1 LTNEEIARVFE
12 NIADLLE
19 IKGESVYRVI
29 SYRRAAE
36 SIRAQG
42 RRLGDLQREGKLK
55 EIPGVGEAI
64 AAKIEEL
71 LTSGKL
77 GFYETLAD
85 EVPPGLIDVLKVG
98 GVGPKKAS
106 RFWHELGI
114 TSIPELEA
122 AARAGS
128 LRELPGMGAKS
139 EAAILENIERL
150 ASRQT
155 GRISIGVA
163 RPMAERLAE
172 RLRALPGV
180 VAAEPAGSVRRWK
193 ETVGD
198 LDLLVA
204 AQAPAEVLQAF
215 TGFGEIERVLGQGD
229 TKASVEVVGGLR
241 VQVWVH
247 RPERFGSA
255 LQYATGSQTHN
266 VELRELA
273 LQHGLSLSEH
283 GLKAAGG
290 REILCADE
298 AEVYRALGLPW
309 IAPELREGLGELEAA
324 AGGRL
329 PALVTED
336 DLRGELHAHTDWS
349 DGRATIG
356 AMAEAALSLGLSYLI
371 ISDHSPSLGALNGLT
386 PARLRQQ
393 RGEIEKVQ
401 QRIGDGL
408 RLLRGAEVEILADGR
423 LDYDD
428 DVLAELDFVIA
439 SLHVSLRQ
447 PREQITERL
456 LTAIANPHVDMIG
469 HPTGRLI
476 GSRGASDVDLEA
488 VFAAAADHGVVLEI
502 NAHPERLD
510 LNDGFARR
518 AWQVGC
524 LLSINTDAHRPEDL
538 RLRRY
543 GVGVARRA
551 WLPPEAVLNTRSTD
565 SLLTWLRSRG

>member
-1 LTNEEIARVFE
+1 LTNDEIARVFE
-12 NIADLLE
+12 NIGDLLE

-42 RRLGDLQREGKLK
+42 RRLEDLQKEGRLK

-71 LTSGKL
+71 LTTGRL
-77 GFYETLAD
+77 AFYEDLAG
-85 EVPPGLIDVLKVG
+85 EVPPGLIDVLKVS

-122 AARAGS
+122 AARAGR
-128 LRELPGMGAKS
+128 LRQLSGMGAKS
-139 EAAILENIERL
+139 EAAILESVERL
-150 ASRQT
+150 AKRQT

-204 AQAPAEVLQAF
+204 AKDPGQVLRAF
-215 TGFGEIERVLGQGD
+215 VAFDEIERVLGQGD

-247 RPERFGSA
+247 PPDRFGSA
-255 LQYATGSQTHN
+255 LQYATGSQAHN
-266 VELRELA
+266 VQLRELA

-283 GLKAAGG
+283 GLKTAHGKEL
-290 REILCADE
+290 RCADE
-298 AEVYRALGLPW
+298 AQVYQKLGLPW
-309 IAPELREGLGELEAA
+309 IPPELREGLGEIEAA
-324 AGGRL
+324 AAGRL
-329 PALVTED
+329 PGLVTED
-336 DLRGELHAHTDWS
+336 DLRGELHAHSDWS
-349 DGRATIG
+349 DGRATIA
-356 AMAEAALSLGLSYLI
+356 AMAEAALALGLSYLV
-371 ISDHSPSLGALNGLT
+371 ISDHSPSLGALNGL
-386 PARLRQQ
+386 PPGRLRQQ
-393 RGEIEKVQ
+393 RREIDKVQ
-401 QRIGDGL
+401 QRIGDSL
-408 RLLRGAEVEILADGR
+408 RLLQAAEVEILADGH
-423 LDYDD
+423 LDHEDE
-428 DVLAELDFVIA
+428 VLAELDLVLA

-447 PREQITERL
+447 PREQITQRL
-456 LTAIANPHVDMIG
+456 LSAIANPHVDMIG

-476 GSRGASDVDLEA
+476 GSRGASDIDLEA
-488 VFAAAADHGVVLEI
+488 VFASAADHGVVLEI

-510 LNDGFARR
+510 LNDAYARR

-524 LLSINTDAHRPEDL
+524 LVSINTDAHRPEDL

-551 WLPPEAVLNTRSTD
+551 WLPPEAVLNTRSTEA
-565 SLLTWLRSRG
+565 LMTWLRSRG

>member
-215 TGFGEIERVLGQGD
+215 TGFDEIERVLGQGD

-247 RPERFGSA
+247 PPERFGSA
-255 LQYATGSQTHN
+255 LQYATGSQAHN
-266 VELRELA
+266 VQLRELA
-273 LQHGLSLSEH
+273 LRHGLSLSEH
-283 GLKAAGG
+283 GLKAADGV
-290 REILCADE
+290 EILCADE

-386 PARLRQQ
+386 PTRLRQQ
-393 RGEIEKVQ
+393 RREIEKVQ

-428 DVLAELDFVIA
+428 DVLAELDLVIA

-456 LTAIANPHVDMIG
+456 LRAIANPHVDMIG

-476 GSRGASDVDLEA
+476 GSRGASDVDLES

-510 LNDGFARR
+510 LNDAYARR
-518 AWQVGC
+518 AWQVGAM
-524 LLSINTDAHRPEDL
+524 LSINTDAHRPEDL

-551 WLPPEAVLNTRSTD
+551 WLPAEAVLNTRRID
-565 SLLTWLRSRG
+565 SLMGWLRSRG